1 MSKRTNNKSTGA
13 NQNLAVALSQDTTGV
28 VDALGLLKK
37 ELAGLD
43 AIAETPYK
51 TTGTKVEGFSQ
62 TVEDTNDIPTL
73 VKMFSSIDG
82 RANAYDASVGKLATM
97 VGGSFSAPSFKIG
110 GHAPQ
115 AYFDDIAL
123 KIRVTQIENRR
134 KELTDLVAEAK
145 NFLSEK
151 DKWSLFQKKMS
162 AVASGA
168 KSEDTEYAQIVG

>member
-1 MSKRTNNKSTGA
+1 MSKTKNNNRSLSTQLAGD
-13 NQNLAVALSQDTTGV
+13 NLEV

-51 TTGTKVEGFSQ
+51 TAGTKVEGFS
-62 TVEDTNDIPTL
+62 TSVEDTSDIPTL

-82 RANAYDASVGKLATM
+82 RANAYDASVGKLASM
-97 VGGSFSAPSFKIG
+97 VGGSFTAPAFKIG
-110 GHAPQ
+110 GHTPS

-123 KIRVTQIENRR
+123 KVKITQIENRR
-134 KELTDLVAEAK
+134 KELTDLVNEAK

-151 DKWSLFQKKMS
+151 DKWNLFQKKMS
-162 AVASGA
+162 AVAAGQASA
-168 KSEDTEYAQIVG
+168 DTEYAQIIG